1 MRGIDCRVAPTF
13 LALFPSSSL
22 SSVHSGVPIT
32 EDGSIGSKLVGLCTK
47 RDLDLVDERH
57 ESLSEHMTPVDQLV
71 LGREGCSL
79 EEAQEIIKVSKK
91 GEWVWAMYRPCLCL
105 FVYVW
110 WWSCV

>member
-1 MRGIDCRVAPTF
+1 MAFKTTRPLLWWPVPFDPIR
-13 LALFPSSSL
+13 
-22 SSVHSGVPIT
+22 SGVPIT

-57 ESLSEHMTPVDQLV
+57 EPLSEHMTPVDQLV

-91 GEWVWAMYRPCLCL
+91 G
-105 FVYVW
+105 
-110 WWSCV
+110 